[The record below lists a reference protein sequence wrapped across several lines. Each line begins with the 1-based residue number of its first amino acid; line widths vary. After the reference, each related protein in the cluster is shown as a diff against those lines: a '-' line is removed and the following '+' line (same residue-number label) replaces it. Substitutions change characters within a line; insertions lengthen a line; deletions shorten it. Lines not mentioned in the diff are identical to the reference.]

1 MKIQRIYSLL
11 IFLSALLF
19 LTPATVLAGAES
31 GIYIGF
37 GLTDSTVKASNVDTT
52 TPTFVFNES
61 TTGQKLIAGYNIGF
75 IPFVDI
81 AVEGSYLDFGNA
93 SGFLPGNVPI
103 NFDISGVVVF
113 GLVGL
118 NFGPLSV
125 FLKSGVFDWDYD
137 SSLGDGNGSN
147 SAYGIGAKFQFGSY
161 AVRIEY
167 EDFDVGIFEEL
178 TQVSTSF
185 VYTF

>member
-1 MKIQRIYSLL
+1 MKIQRSYSILF
-11 IFLSALLF
+11 FLSVLLL

-31 GIYIGF
+31 GIYIGL

-52 TPTFVFNES
+52 NPTFVFDES

-81 AVEGSYLDFGNA
+81 AVEGGYLDFGNA
-93 SGFLPGNVPI
+93 SGLLPGNVPI
-103 NFDISGVVVF
+103 NFDISGIAVF

-118 NFGPLSV
+118 NFGPFSV
-125 FLKSGVFDWDYD
+125 FLKSGVFDWDFD
-137 SSLGDGNGSN
+137 SSLGDSSGSN
-147 SAYGIGAKFQFGSY
+147 SAYGVGAKFQFGSY
-161 AVRIEY
+161 AIRVEY
-167 EDFDVGIFEEL
+167 EDFDVGRFDDL

-185 VYTF
+185 VYTY